1 VLWYFFCLDL
11 EVSTW
16 LCHEECDF
24 INHFLLCL
32 MLQYLQCNASSIL
45 IPKTFISSPIH
56 QTKLHPSTRIFP
68 GLDGTDQWCFHCYH
82 VGGECG
88 QGLFYN
94 LFYQADPVFWS
105 ALAAEPGAV
114 RPMGVM
120 VDGCRW
126 LHENSVRV
134 RGFPTVPGPCNDF
147 VEEGKCKAR
156 EGSWEMEKMYEDV
169 V

>member
-1 VLWYFFCLDL
+1 MHLSTPKASPSTPIHRLDKR
-11 EVSTW
+11 T
-16 LCHEECDF
+16 H
-24 INHFLLCL
+24 
-32 MLQYLQCNASSIL
+32 
-45 IPKTFISSPIH
+45 TH
-56 QTKLHPSTRIFP
+56 QTKLHPSTQIFP

-105 ALAAEPGAV
+105 ALAEGAEPAV

-126 LHENSVRV
+126 LHENSVQV
-134 RGFPTVPGPCNDF
+134 RGFPTVPGPCDDF
-147 VEEGKCKAR
+147 VEEGRCKA
-156 EGSWEMEKMYEDV
+156 SWGNGYPLVNEQNYGKSWKITV
-169 V
+169 LNG